1 MPFKWLWRLEE
12 HNPGERQELISKKY
26 QATCVNGLPS
36 LKVPLLETWKAI
48 CSIINIVL
56 ETTST
61 LKKMDASS
69 RLAMGE
75 ALIFD
80 R

>member
-26 QATCVNGLPS
+26 PATCVNGLPS
-36 LKVPLLETWKAI
+36 LKVPHLETWNAI
-48 CSIINIVL
+48 YSIINVDI

-61 LKKMDASS
+61 LKN
-69 RLAMGE
+69 GC
-75 ALIFD
+75 
-80 R
+80 